1 VSAVDTGAVYDRGYR
16 PYEGPRG
23 GRGAARTALY
33 RASLRRAL
41 GLRRSWRQKV
51 APFVLLAIAVIPA
64 IVNVG
69 VAYLTRDTPAER
81 VSFFTYR
88 EYVGVSNSLLVFVAL
103 AAPDLLCPDRRQR
116 VLPLYFARPLTGAD
130 YVLAKLGA
138 MFTLLFSFGF
148 LPQVVLF
155 LGQMLVSEEGSM
167 RYAGD
172 HLDILWKVPVSVALL
187 SLFFAVVG
195 LALASLSSR
204 RITAG
209 AIIVGL
215 FLISSIVSSV
225 IVGDD
230 TVQSQSGQSYQT
242 PDGNTLVVDEPVTL
256 EHEGSW
262 AALVDL
268 WGLPLEL
275 RDLVF
280 SGHIDPTGDLAG
292 VDGGGVGAV
301 AVYLVILLAA
311 GATLFVRY
319 AEVER

>member
-1 VSAVDTGAVYDRGYR
+1 VTVVETGAVYDRGYR

-23 GRGAARTALY
+23 GRRAARTALY
-33 RASLRRAL
+33 RASLRRAV

-51 APFVLLAIAVIPA
+51 APFALLAIAVVPA

-69 VAYLTRDTPAER
+69 VSYLTRDTPADR
-81 VSFFTYR
+81 IQFFTYR

-116 VLPLYFARPLTGAD
+116 VLPLYFARPLTGLD

-155 LGQMLVSEEGSM
+155 VGQMLVSEDGSLH
-167 RYAGD
+167 YARSN
-172 HLDILWKVPVSVALL
+172 LDVLWKVPISVGLL
-187 SLFFAVVG
+187 SLFFSVVG
-195 LALASLSSR
+195 LALASLSAR

-209 AIIVGL
+209 AIIVGV

-225 IVGDD
+225 IVGEDD
-230 TVQSQSGQSYQT
+230 VPTSQTTVQT
-242 PDGNTLVVDEPVTL
+242 PDGQQLVIQQPPQEDD
-256 EHEGSW
+256 GSW
-262 AALVDL
+262 GGLVDL

-280 SGHIDPTGDLAG
+280 LGHLSPTGSLAG
-292 VDGGGVGAV
+292 VDGAGQAAV
-301 AVYLVILLAA
+301 ALYVVLVLAS
-311 GATLFVRY
+311 GFVLFARY
-319 AEVER
+319 DEVER

>member
-1 VSAVDTGAVYDRGYR
+1 VTATTGAVYDRGYR
-16 PYEGPRG
+16 PYDGPRG
-23 GRGAARTALY
+23 GRAAARRALY

-51 APFVLLAIAVIPA
+51 APFTLLAIAVIPA

-69 VAYLTRDTPAER
+69 VAYLTRDTPADR

-155 LGQMLVSEEGSM
+155 VGQMLVSEEGSLQ
-167 RYAGD
+167 YAGD
-172 HLDILWKVPVSVALL
+172 HLDLLWKIPVSVGLL

-195 LALASLSSR
+195 LALASLSAR

-209 AIIVGL
+209 AIIFGL
-215 FLISSIVSSV
+215 FLVSSIVSSV
-225 IVGDD
+225 MVGDD
-230 TVQSQSGQSYQT
+230 TVESSGTTVQT
-242 PDGNTLVVDEPVTL
+242 PDGNALVVQDPVRL

-280 SGHIDPTGDLAG
+280 LGHIDPTGELAG
-292 VDGGGVGAV
+292 VDGAGAGAV
-301 AVYLVILLAA
+301 AAYAAIVLAA
-311 GATLFVRY
+311 CFTLFARY
-319 AEVER
+319 YEVER